1 MVATRDSYSEEVLG
15 MTGSV
20 TESAIDDGPSGLPAD
35 LAQRLRGFRARVW
48 RIKLLEAIGG
58 AAAGVLVG
66 YLAVLGLDRV
76 METPWGVRLGVF
88 GFAVTGCAAVPVAL
102 HRWIW
107 SHRRF
112 EQLARLIARSFP
124 ALGDQLLGIIE
135 LARETASGSTTA
147 SSRTGLGGSRRLAE
161 AAIAQVA
168 ARTRSFDF
176 RDAVPRPRHL
186 AWLSAA
192 AVPLV
197 IAIAAAW
204 LAPEASAN
212 AWARFLAPW
221 QAIERF
227 TYTRVEKI
235 PETIVVPRGEPAT
248 VPVTLAGETRWRP
261 EDGFAR
267 VGRQPKVVTPLVDG
281 RYSFDL
287 PPQLVTAPIDI
298 AVGDARGRA
307 TIEPMPR
314 PEIVGLAAEIKLP
327 AYLARSGVIRQEI
340 RGGTLAPVAGSTV
353 TLRATADRKLATASV
368 DGAALAPDGDTV
380 TIPPRTV
387 VDESTV
393 SLTWQDIH
401 GLDGARPLVLSIQP
415 RADEPPAVVALDI
428 PASRDML
435 LNTDTLRFRVA
446 ARDDFGIRR
455 VGIEWEGVDDW
466 SVATDPALK
475 CQGERLITLGG
486 PDLDSLEAAATFCP
500 DALGIAPQP
509 ILLRAFAEDY
519 KPGRKRAY
527 SSPMLIY
534 VVDRAEHA
542 LVLNARLQQFRQQA
556 SEVRD
561 REMALLAANKELRD
575 MPAEQLTDPENR
587 GKLMNQAA
595 AEEANAR
602 RLDRLVDA
610 GAALVREATKNPDF
624 EAGTLEQLAEDIQ
637 TLADIAE
644 NRMPGVADLLQKA
657 AEAKFAK
664 GGSQPS
670 EGKSGAP
677 SGQQG
682 SEASAQGKE
691 GGEPGDPSQQTAG
704 KQGESG
710 GEPKESQPGGG
721 GGQQQDPSGETPPQ
735 VGEDRSKQGGGQ
747 GGESSPEGEEPA
759 PPVPQV
765 VDKESSQQPAGESQS
780 QKSPPGGPGRLG
792 LPTTQAGVA
801 PPSEEQPPGEPPSAE
816 EALDEAIAKQEE
828 LLEQFA
834 KVADE
839 LAAVMARLEGS
850 TFVKRLKLAS
860 REQAT
865 IGDRLAGLAADA
877 FVVQSGRPAG
887 VVDALGDVKQQNAR
901 ETDKVS
907 AIMDDL
913 QAYFDRRQLPAFRT
927 VLDEMKELDV
937 LGSMRQ
943 VSDSLTREAGMSIA
957 QAEFWSD
964 TFDRLADDLVPPPE
978 GSGSGQ
984 GEGEQR
990 ESVPPEVVLEIMKVL
1005 EEETNL
1011 REETRVT
1018 EQTKLAMT
1026 DDDLAAMLAQL
1037 SGRQESLAD
1046 RVVDLVDRLL
1056 DEPDGERQFGPEI
1069 ELFEQVEGVMIEAAD
1084 LLAGGDTGPKAIAA
1098 ETEVIELLLQ
1108 AQAAANGGGGGG
1120 GGGSGGT
1127 PGGGAT
1133 GSASTSALALV
1144 GAGNRSKAEA
1154 GGEKEQATGVS
1165 GRVLPEEFRAGLDAY
1180 FNQLERERR

>member
-1 MVATRDSYSEEVLG
+1 
-15 MTGSV
+15 MTASV
-20 TESAIDDGPSGLPAD
+20 PQTVVDDRPTGLPAD
-35 LAQRLRGFRARVW
+35 LAQRLRTFRARVW

-88 GFAVTGCAAVPVAL
+88 LAAIAGCAAVPVAL

-135 LARETASGSTTA
+135 LARETASGSPSS
-147 SSRTGLGGSRRLAE
+147 SSRTGFGGSRRLAE

-168 ARTRSFDF
+168 ERTRSFDF
-176 RDAVPRPRHL
+176 RAAVPRPRHL

-192 AVPLV
+192 TVPLV

-204 LAPEASAN
+204 FAPEASAN

-221 QAIERF
+221 RAIERY
-227 TYTRVEKI
+227 TYTRVERI

-248 VPVTLAGETRWRP
+248 VPVILSSETRWRP
-261 EDGFAR
+261 EEATVR
-267 VGRQPKVVTPLVDG
+267 VGRQPKVATRLVDG
-281 RYSFDL
+281 RYAFDL
-287 PPQLVTAPIDI
+287 PPQLVPASMAV
-298 AVGDARGRA
+298 AVGDARSRA
-307 TIEPMPR
+307 TIEPLPR
-314 PEIVGLAAEIKLP
+314 PEIVGLAADIKLP
-327 AYLARSGVIRQEI
+327 AYLTRSGVVHQEI

-353 TLRATADRKLATASV
+353 SLTATADRRLA
-368 DGAALAPDGDTV
+368 AATMNDQEVEPEGDTV
-380 TIPPRTV
+380 RMPPQTV
-387 VDESTV
+387 TAETTV
-393 SLTWQDIH
+393 TLTWQDIH

-455 VGIEWEGVDDW
+455 VGIEWEGIDDW
-466 SVATDPALK
+466 NSSTDPALK
-475 CQGERLITLGG
+475 CQGERLITIGG
-486 PDLDSLEAAATFCP
+486 PALDSLEAAATFCP

-509 ILLRAFAEDY
+509 IMLRAFAEDY

-575 MPAEQLTDPENR
+575 MPAEELLDPETR
-587 GKLMNQAA
+587 GKLLNQAA

-610 GAALVREATKNPDF
+610 GAALVREAMKNPDF

-637 TLADIAE
+637 TLADIADT
-644 NRMPGVADLLQKA
+644 RMPGVADLLQKA
-657 AEAKFAK
+657 AEAKLAT
-664 GGSQPS
+664 GGTPS
-670 EGKSGAP
+670 EGKQASP
-677 SGQQG
+677 SGK
-682 SEASAQGKE
+682 A
-691 GGEPGDPSQQTAG
+691 
-704 KQGESG
+704 GESQG
-710 GEPKESQPGGG
+710 DPKESEQAGT
-721 GGQQQDPSGETPPQ
+721 GGQPSDPSGEQPPQ
-735 VGEDRSKQGGGQ
+735 VGEDRSKQGGAQ
-747 GGESSPEGEEPA
+747 GGESSPEGQEP
-759 PPVPQV
+759 PPAVPQV
-765 VDKESSQQPAGESQS
+765 VDKESSQQPPGESEGEQS
-780 QKSPPGGPGRLG
+780 QPAGAGRLG
-792 LPTTQAGVA
+792 LPSTQAGVA
-801 PPSEEQPPGEPPSAE
+801 PPSEGQPPGEPPSAE

-860 REQAT
+860 REQTT

-877 FVVQSGRPAG
+877 FVVPSARPAG
-887 VVDALGDVKQQNAR
+887 VVDALGDVKQQNTR

-943 VSDSLTREAGMSIA
+943 VSDNLASEAGMSIA

-978 GSGSGQ
+978 GGGSGQ

-990 ESVPPEVVLEIMKVL
+990 ESVPPEVVLETMKIL

-1011 REETRVT
+1011 REETRVA

-1026 DDDLAAMLAQL
+1026 DDDLAAMVAQL

-1069 ELFEQVEGVMIEAAD
+1069 ELFEKVEEVMIEATD
-1084 LLAGGDTGPKAIAA
+1084 ILAGSDTGPKAIAA

-1108 AQAAANGGGGGG
+1108 AQAAGNGGGGGG

-1133 GSASTSALALV
+1133 GSASSSALALV
-1144 GAGNRSKAEA
+1144 GAGNRSKPEA

>member
-1 MVATRDSYSEEVLG
+1 

-20 TESAIDDGPSGLPAD
+20 DETLIDDGPSGLPAD

-76 METPWGVRLGVF
+76 METPWGVRLAVF
-88 GFAVTGCAAVPVAL
+88 VLAVAGCAAVPVAL

-135 LARETASGSTTA
+135 LARETASASPSPQSRSGS
-147 SSRTGLGGSRRLAE
+147 GGSRRLAE

-168 ARTRSFDF
+168 ERTRSFDF
-176 RDAVPRPRHL
+176 AAAVPRPRHL
-186 AWLSAA
+186 VWLAAA
-192 AVPLV
+192 AVPLIV
-197 IAIAAAW
+197 SIVAAW

-221 QAIERF
+221 QAIERY
-227 TYTRVEKI
+227 TYTRVERL

-248 VPVTLAGETRWRP
+248 VPIKLAGETRWRP
-261 EDGFAR
+261 DEATAR
-267 VGRQPKVVTPLVDG
+267 VGRQPTVATPLVDG
-281 RYSFDL
+281 GYAFEL
-287 PPQLVTAPIDI
+287 PPQLVSAPLAL

-307 TIEPMPR
+307 TIEPLPR
-314 PEIVGLAAEIKLP
+314 PEIIGLAAEIKLP
-327 AYLARSGVIRQEI
+327 AYLGRSGVVRQEI

-353 TLRATADRKLATASV
+353 TLVATADRNLVSAAV
-368 DGAALAPDGDTV
+368 DGEAIEPDGDTV
-380 TIPPRTV
+380 RMPSRTISEEATV
-387 VDESTV
+387 N
-393 SLTWQDIH
+393 LTWRDIH

-415 RADEPPAVVALDI
+415 RADEPPAVIALDV
-428 PASRDML
+428 PASRDIL
-435 LNTDTLRFRVA
+435 LNTDTLRFRIA

-455 VGIEWEGVDDW
+455 VGIAWEGVADW
-466 SVATDPALK
+466 AASTDPALRT
-475 CQGERLITLGG
+475 QGERPIAFGG
-486 PDLDSLEAAATFCP
+486 PEVDSLEAAATFCP

-509 ILLRAFAEDY
+509 IMLRAFAEDY
-519 KPGRKRAY
+519 KPGRKRAF

-542 LVLNARLQQFRQQA
+542 LVVNARLQQFRQQA

-561 REMALLAANKELRD
+561 REMALLAANKELRE
-575 MPAEQLTDPENR
+575 MPAEQLLDPETR
-587 GKLMNQAA
+587 GRLLNQAA
-595 AEEANAR
+595 AEEGNAR

-610 GAALVREATKNPDF
+610 GGELVREASKNPEFD
-624 EAGTLEQLAEDIQ
+624 ADTLDQLAKDIL
-637 TLADIAE
+637 TLADIADT
-644 NRMPGVADLLQKA
+644 RMPGVADLLSQA
-657 AEAKFAK
+657 AQAKLAQ
-664 GGSQPS
+664 GGQAAD
-670 EGKSGAP
+670 GKQGAP
-677 SGQQG
+677 SGQEG
-682 SEASAQGKE
+682 SGSPKQ
-691 GGEPGDPSQQTAG
+691 GGEPGKEGADPGDPSTQTAG
-704 KQGESG
+704 KQNGSE
-710 GEPKESQPGGG
+710 GEPKESDQAGSPGQ
-721 GGQQQDPSGETPPQ
+721 GGQSGEPPPQ
-735 VGEDRSKQGGGQ
+735 VGEDKSKQGGGP
-747 GGESSPEGEEPA
+747 GGESSAEGEEGP

-765 VDKESSQQPAGESQS
+765 VDKESSQQPKGDSESEESQ
-780 QKSPPGGPGRLG
+780 PGGQGRLG
-792 LPTTQAGVA
+792 LPTTQAGVS
-801 PPSEEQPPGEPPSAE
+801 PPSEKQEGGEPPSAA
-816 EALDEAIAKQEE
+816 EALDDAIAKQEE
-828 LLEQFA
+828 LLEQFS

-865 IGDRLAGLAADA
+865 IGDRLAGMAADA
-877 FVVQSGRPAG
+877 FAVVSGRPKG
-887 VVDALGDVKQQNAR
+887 VADALGDVKQQNTR

-943 VSDSLTREAGMSIA
+943 VSDGIVNEAGMSIA

-964 TFDRLADDLVPPPE
+964 TFDRLADDLVPPKDGGGGGE
-978 GSGSGQ
+978 G

-990 ESVPPEVVLEIMKVL
+990 DSVPPEVVLETMKIL

-1011 REETRVT
+1011 REETRVAG
-1018 EQTKLAMT
+1018 QTKEATKPEDFETLTKKLAE
-1026 DDDLAAMLAQL
+1026 
-1037 SGRQESLAD
+1037 RQESLAD
-1046 RVVDLVDRLL
+1046 RVFDLMDLLL
-1056 DEPDGERQFGPEI
+1056 DEPDGARQFGPELQ
-1069 ELFEQVEGVMIEAAD
+1069 LFEKVEVVMIEAAD

-1098 ETEVIELLLQ
+1098 ETEVIELLLE
-1108 AQAAANGGGGGG
+1108 AQAASNGGGKG
-1120 GGGSGGT
+1120 GGGSAGGSA
-1127 PGGGAT
+1127 GGGST
-1133 GSASTSALALV
+1133 GTTSTSALALV

-1154 GGEKEQATGVS
+1154 GGEKQQATGVS
-1165 GRVLPEEFRAGLDAY
+1165 GRVLPDEFRSGLDAY

>member
-1 MVATRDSYSEEVLG
+1 
-15 MTGSV
+15 MTGERHDAV
-20 TESAIDDGPSGLPAD
+20 EADGPTGLPAD

-88 GFAVTGCAAVPVAL
+88 VLAVAGCAAVPVAL

-135 LARETASGSTTA
+135 LARQTAAGEVAT
-147 SSRTGLGGSRRLAE
+147 SSHTGLGGSRRLAE

-168 ARTRSFDF
+168 ERTRSFDF
-176 RDAVPRPRHL
+176 RAAVPRPRHL

-192 AVPLV
+192 AVPLA

-227 TYTRVEKI
+227 TYTRVEKL

-248 VPVTLAGETRWRP
+248 VPVKLSSETRWRP
-261 EDGFAR
+261 DEATVR
-267 VGRQPKVVTPLVDG
+267 VGRQPKVASSLADG
-281 RYSFDL
+281 GYTFEL
-287 PPQLVTAPIDI
+287 PPQLVPAPIDI

-307 TIEPMPR
+307 TIEPLPR

-327 AYLARSGVIRQEI
+327 AYLSRSGVIRQEI
-340 RGGTLAPVAGSTV
+340 RGGTLAPVMGSSV
-353 TLRATADRKLATASV
+353 TLTATADRALATAAVNGETVQPS
-368 DGAALAPDGDTV
+368 GETV
-380 TIPPRTV
+380 TLPARTV
-387 VDESTV
+387 SEETTV

-401 GLDGARPLVLSIQP
+401 GLDGARPLVLAIQP
-415 RADEPPAVVALDI
+415 RSDEPPAVVALDI

-455 VGIEWEGVDDW
+455 VGIEWEGIDDW
-466 SVATDPALK
+466 NTSTDPALK
-475 CQGERLITLGG
+475 CQGERLITIGG
-486 PDLDSLEAAATFCP
+486 PALDALEAAATFCP
-500 DALGIAPQP
+500 DALGISPQL
-509 ILLRAFAEDY
+509 IMLRAFAEDY

-527 SSPMLIY
+527 SSPMLLY

-575 MPAEQLTDPENR
+575 MPAENLLDPETR
-587 GKLMNQAA
+587 GKLLNQAA

-610 GAALVREATKNPDF
+610 GAALVREAMKNPDF

-637 TLADIAE
+637 TLADIADT
-644 NRMPGVADLLQKA
+644 RMPGVADLLAKA
-657 AEAKFAK
+657 AEAKRAT
-664 GGSQPS
+664 GSGQPS
-670 EGKSGAP
+670 QGKEGSP
-677 SGQQG
+677 SGEQG
-682 SEASAQGKE
+682 SEASPEAGKS
-691 GGEPGDPSQQTAG
+691 GDPSQQTAG
-704 KQGESG
+704 KSG
-710 GEPKESQPGGG
+710 GDQGEPKESQPGGSG
-721 GGQQQDPSGETPPQ
+721 AQQNPSGEQPPQ

-747 GGESSPEGEEPA
+747 GGEGSPEGQEPP

-765 VDKESSQQPAGESQS
+765 VDKESSQQPPGESAGEPSQ
-780 QKSPPGGPGRLG
+780 PPGPGRLG
-792 LPTTQAGVA
+792 LPSTQAGVT
-801 PPSEEQPPGEPPSAE
+801 PPTEKQEGGEPPSAA

-865 IGDRLAGLAADA
+865 IGDRLAGMAADA

-887 VVDALGDVKQQNAR
+887 VADALGDVKQQNTR

-943 VSDSLTREAGMSIA
+943 VSEDIVKEAGMSIA

-990 ESVPPEVVLEIMKVL
+990 ESVPPEVVLEVMKIL

-1011 REETRVT
+1011 REETRVA
-1018 EQTKLAMT
+1018 EQTKLAMA
-1026 DDDLAAMLAQL
+1026 DDELAAMLAQL

-1046 RVVDLVDRLL
+1046 RTVDLIDRLL
-1056 DEPDGERQFGPEI
+1056 EEPDGDRQFGPEI
-1069 ELFEQVEGVMIEAAD
+1069 QLFEKVEEVMIEAAD

-1108 AQAAANGGGGGG
+1108 AQAAGNGGGGGG
-1120 GGGSGGT
+1120 GGGSGGS

-1133 GSASTSALALV
+1133 GRASTSALALV
-1144 GAGNRSKAEA
+1144 GAGNRSKPEA

>member
-1 MVATRDSYSEEVLG
+1 MKSSVDETVL
-15 MTGSV
+15 
-20 TESAIDDGPSGLPAD
+20 DDGPSGLPAD

-66 YLAVLGLDRV
+66 YLAVLGLDRI

-88 GFAVTGCAAVPVAL
+88 LGAVAGCAAVPVAL

-112 EQLARLIARSFP
+112 EQLARLVARSFP

-135 LARETASGSTTA
+135 LARETASGAVPA

-168 ARTRSFDF
+168 ERTRSFDF
-176 RDAVPRPRHL
+176 RAAVPRPRHL

-197 IAIAAAW
+197 LAIAAAW

-212 AWARFLAPW
+212 AWARFLTPW
-221 QAIERF
+221 RAIERF
-227 TYTRVEKI
+227 TYTRVDRI

-248 VPVTLAGETRWRP
+248 VPVKLSSETRWRP
-261 EDGFAR
+261 DEATVR
-267 VGRQPKVVTPLVDG
+267 VGRQPKVATPLVDG
-281 RYSFDL
+281 RYAFEL
-287 PPQLVTAPIDI
+287 PPQLVSAPMAV

-307 TIEPMPR
+307 TIEPLPR

-353 TLRATADRKLATASV
+353 SLTATADRALLSATV
-368 DGAALAPDGDTV
+368 NGDEIEPDGDTV
-380 TIPPRTV
+380 RMLPQTV
-387 VDESTV
+387 KTETTV

-401 GLDGARPLVLSIQP
+401 GLEGGRPLVLSIQP

-455 VGIEWEGVDDW
+455 VGIAWEGIDDW
-466 SVATDPALK
+466 NTSTDPALK

-486 PDLDSLEAAATFCP
+486 PALDALEAAATFCP
-500 DALGIAPQP
+500 DALGISPQL
-509 ILLRAFAEDY
+509 IMLRAFAEDY
-519 KPGRKRAY
+519 KPGRARAY
-527 SSPMLIY
+527 SSPMLLY

-561 REMALLAANKELRD
+561 REMALLATNKELRD
-575 MPAEQLTDPENR
+575 LPAEELLDPETR
-587 GKLMNQAA
+587 GKLLNQAA

-610 GAALVREATKNPDF
+610 GAALVREAMKNPDF

-644 NRMPGVADLLQKA
+644 NRMPGVADLLQQA
-657 AEAKFAK
+657 AEAKVAK
-664 GGSQPS
+664 GGGQPS
-670 EGKSGAP
+670 EGK
-677 SGQQG
+677 QG
-682 SEASAQGKE
+682 SEPPQQ

-704 KQGESG
+704 KQGESQ
-710 GEPKESQPGGG
+710 GEPKDPQQAGS
-721 GGQQQDPSGETPPQ
+721 GGQPSPSGEPPPQ

-747 GGESSPEGEEPA
+747 GGEPSPDGQEPP

-765 VDKESSQQPAGESQS
+765 VDKESSQQPPSESAGEPSQ
-780 QKSPPGGPGRLG
+780 PAGAGRLG

-801 PPSEEQPPGEPPSAE
+801 PPSEAQEPGEPPSAA
-816 EALDEAIAKQEE
+816 EALDDAIAKQEE

-865 IGDRLAGLAADA
+865 IGDRLAGMAADA
-877 FVVQSGRPAG
+877 FVVPSRKPAD
-887 VVDALGDVKQQNAR
+887 VASALGDVKQHNTR

-927 VLDEMKELDV
+927 VLDEMKDLDV
-937 LGSMRQ
+937 LGSMRE
-943 VSDSLTREAGMSIA
+943 VSDSIPSEAGMSIA

-978 GSGSGQ
+978 GGGSGQ

-990 ESVPPEVVLEIMKVL
+990 ESVPPEVVLETMKIL

-1011 REETRVT
+1011 REETRVA
-1018 EQTKLAMT
+1018 EQTKLAMS
-1026 DDDLAAMLAQL
+1026 DDELAAMLAQL
-1037 SGRQESLAD
+1037 AGRQESLAD
-1046 RVVDLVDRLL
+1046 RVVDLIDRLFE
-1056 DEPDGERQFGPEI
+1056 EPDGDRQFGPEI
-1069 ELFEQVEGVMIEAAD
+1069 QLFEKVEGVMIEAAD

-1098 ETEVIELLLQ
+1098 ETEVIELLLE
-1108 AQAAANGGGGGG
+1108 AQAAGNGGGGG

-1144 GAGNRSKAEA
+1144 GAGNRSKPEA

>member
-1 MVATRDSYSEEVLG
+1 
-15 MTGSV
+15 MTASV
-20 TESAIDDGPSGLPAD
+20 TESVLDDGPSGLPAD
-35 LAQRLRGFRARVW
+35 LAQRLRTFRARVW

-88 GFAVTGCAAVPVAL
+88 FLAVAGCAAVPVAL

-112 EQLARLIARSFP
+112 EQLARLVARSFP

-135 LARETASGSTTA
+135 LARETASGTVSP
-147 SSRTGLGGSRRLAE
+147 SSQTGLGGSRRLAE

-168 ARTRSFDF
+168 ERTRSFDF
-176 RDAVPRPRHL
+176 RAAVPRPRHL

-197 IAIAAAW
+197 IATAAAW

-212 AWARFLAPW
+212 AWARFLTPW
-221 QAIERF
+221 RAIERF
-227 TYTRVEKI
+227 TYTRVERI

-248 VPVTLAGETRWRP
+248 VPVQLANETRWRP
-261 EDGFAR
+261 AEATVR
-267 VGRQPKVVTPLVDG
+267 VGRQPNVTSPIADG
-281 RYSFDL
+281 GYTFAL
-287 PPQLVTAPIDI
+287 PPQLVPAPLAL
-298 AVGDARGRA
+298 AVGDARGHA

-314 PEIVGLAAEIKLP
+314 PEIVGLSAEIKLP
-327 AYLARSGVIRQEI
+327 SYLGRSGVIRQEI

-353 TLRATADRKLATASV
+353 TLTATADRELRSSAFN
-368 DGAALAPDGDTV
+368 GEALTPQGDTV
-380 TIPPRTV
+380 TVPPQSVTE
-387 VDESTV
+387 ESTV
-393 SLTWQDIH
+393 SLTWQDKH

-455 VGIEWEGVDDW
+455 VGIEWEGIDDW
-466 SVATDPALK
+466 NVATDPALK
-475 CQGERLITLGG
+475 CQGERLITIGG
-486 PDLDSLEAAATFCP
+486 PALDSLEAAATFCP

-542 LVLNARLQQFRQQA
+542 LVLNSRLQQFRQQA

-561 REMALLAANKELRD
+561 REMALLAGNKELRD
-575 MPAEQLTDPENR
+575 MPAEELLDPETR
-587 GKLMNQAA
+587 AKLVNQAA

-610 GAALVREATKNPDF
+610 GAALVREAMKNPDF

-644 NRMPGVADLLQKA
+644 NRMPGVADLLQQA
-657 AEAKFAK
+657 AEAKLAK
-664 GGSQPS
+664 GGGKPTGGTPGSPS
-670 EGKSGAP
+670 EQPGSES
-677 SGQQG
+677 SGQ
-682 SEASAQGKE
+682 EKENGK
-691 GGEPGDPSQQTAG
+691 PGDPSQQTAG
-704 KQGESG
+704 QEGPRSG
-710 GEPKESQPGGG
+710 DPKESKPSAGS
-721 GGQQQDPSGETPPQ
+721 GQAGDPAGEKPPQ
-735 VGEDRSKQGGGQ
+735 VGEDRSQQGDGQ
-747 GGESSPEGEEPA
+747 GGEPSEPSPEGQ

-765 VDKESSQQPAGESQS
+765 VDKESSQQPAGESES
-780 QKSPPGGPGRLG
+780 QQSPPGGAGRLG
-792 LPTTQAGVA
+792 LPSTQAGVA
-801 PPSEEQPPGEPPSAE
+801 PPSEAQPPGEPPSAE

-877 FVVQSGRPAG
+877 FVAPSGRPTG
-887 VVDALGDVKQQNAR
+887 VADALGDVKQQNAR

-943 VSDSLTREAGMSIA
+943 VSDSIASEAGMSIA

-990 ESVPPEVVLEIMKVL
+990 ESVPPEIVLETMKIL

-1011 REETRVT
+1011 REETRVA
-1018 EQTKLAMT
+1018 EQTRLAMT
-1026 DDDLAAMLAQL
+1026 DDELSAMLAQL
-1037 SGRQESLAD
+1037 TGRQESLAD
-1046 RVVDLVDRLL
+1046 RVVDMVDRLFE
-1056 DEPDGERQFGPEI
+1056 EPDGDRQFGPEI
-1069 ELFEQVEGVMIEAAD
+1069 KLFEQVEGVMIEAAD
-1084 LLAGGDTGPKAIAA
+1084 LLGGGDTGSKAIAA

-1108 AQAAANGGGGGG
+1108 AQAAGNGGGGGG
-1120 GGGSGGT
+1120 GGAGGS

-1165 GRVLPEEFRAGLDAY
+1165 GRVLPEEFRSGLDAY